1 MREHGYKSSKYR
13 KEVSRK
19 CCILVFSKKHIPPH
33 LSLTAIDGVSCSII
47 MKAGGTYDAF
57 VKRVYDAIDWSHLFE
72 RIAQMENEAIT
83 AAIDKLSDSMI

>member
-19 CCILVFSKKHIPPH
+19 CCILVFSKKRIPPH

-47 MKAGGTYDAF
+47 MKQA
-57 VKRVYDAIDWSHLFE
+57 K
-72 RIAQMENEAIT
+72 ENIAIT
-83 AAIDKLSDSMI
+83 PDSKKGE